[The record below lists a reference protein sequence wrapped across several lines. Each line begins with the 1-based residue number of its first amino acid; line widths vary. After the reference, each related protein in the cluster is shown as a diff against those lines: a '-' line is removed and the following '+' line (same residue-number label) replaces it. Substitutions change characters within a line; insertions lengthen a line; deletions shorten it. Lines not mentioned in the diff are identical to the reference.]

1 MRTKYTINELLFK
14 AYLICVVLG
23 CILRNMFG
31 EWKPIYDT
39 YFLFEFFKCYSF
51 CVDI

>member
-39 YFLFEFFKCYSF
+39 GNKITDVEIASKKT
-51 CVDI
+51 D